1 MRDALFSPQRML
13 NSAHKRILPMK
24 IRSCLRTTGYRI
36 SRNWEDS
43 PVTSNIDEV
52 LRLEEVT
59 CVRRDKVVLDRV
71 SLSVR
76 AGDWVAI
83 EGARGSGKSVLLGVA
98 AAAIAPRRGSVLIGG
113 RNWMDLQASSVPFVR
128 RNIGYLPAEPVL
140 IEHETAI
147 ENVVLP
153 LAVRGVAVDAAL
165 ARANIELQRM
175 GLLELAHEPVL
186 CLSPS
191 ERRLVA
197 IARALIG
204 APVVIV
210 LDEPAGGLD
219 SDDRQLIVEA
229 IGVARTAGAAVL
241 CGSAD
246 ASFVSLLQS
255 HGAERLTL
263 ANGRLNGGSPRM
275 VVVEGEREDRAPT
288 PIRREDSEQILDE
301 ADIEAVSP

>member
-1 MRDALFSPQRML
+1 MS
-13 NSAHKRILPMK
+13 
-24 IRSCLRTTGYRI
+24 
-36 SRNWEDS
+36 
-43 PVTSNIDEV
+43 SNTDEV

-76 AGDWVAI
+76 AGDWVVI
-83 EGARGSGKSVLLGVA
+83 EGARGSGKSLLLSVA
-98 AAAIAPRRGSVLIGG
+98 AAAIAPRRGAVLIGG

-140 IEHETAI
+140 IEHETAL

-153 LAVRGVAVDAAL
+153 LAVRGVPVAAAL
-165 ARANIELQRM
+165 ARAEIELQRM
-175 GLLELAHEPVL
+175 GLQELAHEPVSA
-186 CLSPS
+186 LSPS

-219 SDDRQLIVEA
+219 GDDRQLIVEA
-229 IGVARTAGAAVL
+229 IGVARAAGAAVL

-246 ASFVSLLQS
+246 AAFVSLLQS
-255 HGAERLTL
+255 QGAERLTL
-263 ANGRLNGGSPRM
+263 AGGRLNGGAPRM
-275 VVVEGEREDRAPT
+275 VVVEGERDDSVPS
-288 PIRREDSEQILDE
+288 PILKEVSEELLDD
-301 ADIEAVSP
+301 ADIEAVIP

>member
-1 MRDALFSPQRML
+1 MTP
-13 NSAHKRILPMK
+13 
-24 IRSCLRTTGYRI
+24 
-36 SRNWEDS
+36 
-43 PVTSNIDEV
+43 NIDEV

-83 EGARGSGKSVLLGVA
+83 EGARGSGKSLLLAVA

-140 IEHETAI
+140 IEHETAL

-165 ARANIELQRM
+165 ARANLEPQRM
-175 GLLELAHEPVL
+175 GLQGLAHEPIAA
-186 CLSPS
+186 LSPS

-204 APVVIV
+204 APVVVV

-219 SDDRQLIVEA
+219 RDDRQRIVEA
-229 IGVARTAGAAVL
+229 IGVARAAGAAVL

-255 HGAERLTL
+255 HGAERLAL
-263 ANGRLNGGSPRM
+263 AGGRLNGGSPRM
-275 VVVEGEREDRAPT
+275 VVVEGTRNDSAPT
-288 PIRREDSEQILDE
+288 PIRREDSEQILDD